1 MAYGTKYKFKF
12 QNVNGAVY
20 EIRLQEMN
28 YSGTATERPL
38 GAAPVIHMQENGAI
52 RSTSVDLTLECQVDG
67 EFAFLYTSDPQKY
80 RIAIYTNTDLIWQGF
95 VATELYSEPDI
106 APPYDVKVTATDGLG
121 ALKEYEF
128 EPVGSLSIRRHLE
141 NLMLYTG
148 LDLGFRVVTSLEEYS
163 TAGNYPLDTPNA
175 FIDGALI
182 NLDFYEGKTVYDV
195 LEGLLSSLRCTITQW
210 NDDWLIIRETDL
222 SVNGNGRVPGYYI
235 PTTRTTATYSTNIN
249 YLTATVGQMGVANMW
264 PIGFLTR
271 RIVPAKYS
279 VKVRSPWTFK
289 NGFQKVSDNTWTLS
303 GNVSFNNAGY
313 LLYLQPASGVTIGT
327 ASQSKVLNKL
337 VTGIRVRIKA
347 EATSMTTGS
356 HYVTLQVTWGNYRYS
371 PSTGWAANPN
381 LEVGTETITATSET
395 HDPDEAQVVEFV
407 IPSILDTNIGTL
419 SVSVSGFY
427 VIVHDIEVMPDTVAG
442 YEDNILID
450 NDARGERSPLDSAF
464 GTINNANYESLDFL
478 MGVFWRVTDLG
489 GATMTSPIYYFSDS
503 NNTNKDYLAITA
515 LSCAKEC
522 AAPRI
527 EITGTI
533 DVPNNRNQQPL
544 LIKSHNVW
552 ALMES
557 YDWNLK
563 EAEINFK
570 AVTLPTASLTVDS
583 ETRKSIPNQ

>member
-20 EIRLQEMN
+20 EIRLQEMG

-128 EPVGSLSIRRHLE
+128 EPVGSLSIRHHLE

-271 RIVPAKYS
+271 RVVPAKYA

-313 LLYLQPASGVTIGT
+313 LLYLQPGAGVTIGT

-356 HYVTLQVTWGNYRYS
+356 HYVTLQVAWGNYRYS
-371 PSTGWAANPN
+371 PSTGWATNPN

-533 DVPNNRNQQPL
+533 DVPNTRNQQPL